1 MVALA
6 SSPDGFGIVA
16 STLLEEELLPEEV
29 VSLESESPVEVPEAA
44 SLEVPIC
51 EGSGAV
57 GLPVHCE

>member
-16 STLLEEELLPEEV
+16 STLLEEELPPEEV
-29 VSLESESPVEVPEAA
+29 VLLESEPPVEVPETAP
-44 SLEVPIC
+44 LEVPIS

-57 GLPVHCE
+57 GLPVHWE